1 MSEKVET
8 HGLDDL
14 IEKYL
19 DEGKSID
26 DVVKEVVEVLDALI
40 PLDAFGPVGQILEAL
55 DGPAILLIV
64 KAIIAAR
71 GTPDER
77 AIRRAKREERK
88 LARRLRREEKKLLR
102 LEELKIK
109 Q

>member
-26 DVVKEVVEVLDALI
+26 DVVKEVSEVLDALI
-40 PLDAFGPVGQILEAL
+40 PLDALGPAGEVLELL
-55 DGPAILLIV
+55 DGPAIYLIV

-71 GTPDER
+71 GTPEER
-77 AIRRAKREERK
+77 AVRRAKREERK
-88 LARRLRREEKKLLR
+88 KARKARREAKGNSNE
-102 LEELKIK
+102 
-109 Q
+109 

>member
-1 MSEKVET
+1 MQNEKVET

-19 DEGKSID
+19 DQGMSAD
-26 DVVKEVVEVLDALI
+26 DVVEEVAEVLDALI
-40 PLDAFGPVGQILEAL
+40 PLDALGPVGQVLETL

-71 GTPDER
+71 GTPEER

-88 LARRLRREEKKLLR
+88 KARREARERNKQLRNQND
-102 LEELKIK
+102 I
-109 Q
+109 

>member
-1 MSEKVET
+1 MSDKVET

-19 DEGKSID
+19 DEGMSID
-26 DVVKEVVEVLDALI
+26 DVVKEVSEVLDALI
-40 PLDAFGPVGQILEAL
+40 PLDLLGPAGIILETL

-71 GTPDER
+71 GTPEER
-77 AIRRAKREERK
+77 AARRIKREERK
-88 LARRLRREEKKLLR
+88 KLRREARAMRKALR
-102 LEELKIK
+102 ESGND
-109 Q
+109 